1 MHQSGHSRAHNMQL
15 VQFSSSRA
23 MTPRV
28 RGGRWGWASGYS
40 AVWVGLA
47 KVLAV
52 VASPLRRPGMAPR
65 DLGGFLCECGCSVMS
80 STPPILRSKE
90 IFNLSTRFA
99 VEVTF
104 SCPLPFNF
112 TGVIEMFDAFNV
124 EAISTFF
131 SRSCLATVVVV
142 RS

>member
-52 VASPLRRPGMAPR
+52 VASPL
-65 DLGGFLCECGCSVMS
+65 GGVLCECGGAVT
-80 STPPILRSKE
+80 STAPPILWSVPAE
-90 IFNLSTRFA
+90 IAR
-99 VEVTF
+99 
-104 SCPLPFNF
+104 
-112 TGVIEMFDAFNV
+112 GVREPSGQDAG
-124 EAISTFF
+124 AGRRASG
-131 SRSCLATVVVV
+131 A
-142 RS
+142 